1 MLATI
6 YISLQNILTLLSS
19 KFFFFFPYYCSFY
32 TEGMDCHNFKFPN
45 STVLLTSFERGNY
58 SKYQHKNMK
67 VHRETCEK
75 LLKRKKNKQMST
87 EIVLALLLN
96 TETFTKIKHCNIYLL
111 HLSSCHK
118 RQFKTIVATCRSP
131 PTIIQQIAIKMQRA
145 FRH

>member
-1 MLATI
+1 MLQYIFPFKI
-6 YISLQNILTLLSS
+6 YSLYYHLNI
-19 KFFFFFPYYCSFY
+19 FFSPYYCSFY